1 MPVAASLPTHI
12 PTLHQLLLEQQQLI
26 ESLKTQLH
34 RLLKHQFG
42 RRSEIIDVDQMGLFV
57 DDSIVVEV
65 PQAPPPSVSPSTPAT
80 AMPVERKKAVRVS
93 KGLPRVINE
102 VDVPES
108 ERTCKEC
115 GAAMR
120 PFGMECSEH
129 LHYVPA
135 SIRILETRR
144 KKYACAGC
152 HGAIVRAPIANPEP
166 LQKSMASSSLLA
178 YLIVSKFA
186 DGLPL
191 YRIAARLQRLGV
203 DLSHTAMSDW
213 LMQCAQLL
221 EELHRRMIR
230 KVLDSG
236 HVFTDDTSLPLQND
250 DPERSGTIRAKL
262 WVYARYRRRHKPL
275 VTYEFSRSRSQE
287 APLSHLKDYRGYLQ
301 ADAFPGYD
309 RLYADGRIREV
320 ACLVHARRKFV
331 EAAELLKTPGRPHE
345 AVKFFKALFRIE
357 RQIESL
363 SDEERHAERQRRA
376 VPVLKDF
383 KTWLDVQALAV
394 LPKSALGEAVGYTL
408 RHWGALCRYTEAGYL
423 EASNNFAEQCMRPV
437 AVGRKAFL
445 FVGSERAGHA
455 AAIYYSI
462 VQSCKVNHV
471 NPLTYLTYVLK
482 NVRNRAVTLP
492 TPDDFTMPAAG
503 QLG

>member
-1 MPVAASLPTHI
+1 ML
-12 PTLHQLLLEQQQLI
+12 QEQQQLI

-42 RRSEIIDVDQMGLFV
+42 RRSELIDVDQLGLFV
-57 DDSIVVEV
+57 DGSVVVEV
-65 PQAPPPSVSPSTPAT
+65 PQTPPPSALLSTPAT
-80 AMPVERKKAVRVS
+80 TVPIERKKAVRVA
-93 KGLPRVINE
+93 KDLPRVINE
-102 VDVPES
+102 VDIPEC

-120 PFGMECSEH
+120 PFGMECSEQ

-135 SIRILETRR
+135 SIQILETRR
-144 KKYACAGC
+144 KKYACGGC
-152 HGAIVRAPIANPEP
+152 HGNIVRAPIVNLQP
-166 LQKSMASSSLLA
+166 LPKSMASSSLLA

-203 DLSHTAMSDW
+203 DLSHTLMSDW
-213 LMQCAQLL
+213 LMQCAELL
-221 EELHRRMIR
+221 EDLHRRMIR

-250 DPERSGTIRAKL
+250 DPERCSTIRAKL
-262 WVYARYRRRHKPL
+262 WVYARYRRREKPL

-287 APLSHLKDYRGYLQ
+287 APLAFLKDYRGYLQ
-301 ADAFPGYD
+301 ADAYPGYD

-345 AVKFFKALFRIE
+345 AVRFFKALFRIE

-363 SDEERHAERQRRA
+363 TDEQRYTERQRCS
-376 VPVLKDF
+376 VPILKDF
-383 KTWLDVQALAV
+383 KTWLEVQALAV

-408 RHWGALCRYTEAGYL
+408 RHWEALCRYTEAGYL
-423 EASNNFAEQCMRPV
+423 EASNNFAEQCMRTV

-471 NPLTYLTYVLK
+471 NPLSYLTYVLK

-492 TPDDFTMPAAG
+492 TPDDFTRPAEG

>member
-1 MPVAASLPTHI
+1 M
-12 PTLHQLLLEQQQLI
+12 LLEQQQLI
-26 ESLKTQLH
+26 ESLKAQLH

-42 RRSEIIDVDQMGLFV
+42 PRSEIIDIDQLGLFADGSV
-57 DDSIVVEV
+57 VVEV
-65 PQAPPPSVSPSTPAT
+65 AQAPVPAASPGKPAI
-80 AMPVERKKAVRVS
+80 AAPIERKKAVRVA
-93 KGLPRVINE
+93 KGLARVIE
-102 VDVPES
+102 ELDIPEP

-115 GAAMR
+115 GAPMR
-120 PFGMECSEH
+120 LFGMECSEH

-135 SIRILETRR
+135 AIQILETRR
-144 KKYACAGC
+144 KKYACGGC
-152 HGAIVRAPIANPEP
+152 HGSIVRAPLANLQP
-166 LQKSMASSSLLA
+166 LPKSMASASLLA

-191 YRIAARLQRLGV
+191 YRIMARLQRLGV
-203 DLSHTAMSDW
+203 DLSHTLMSDW
-213 LMQCAQLL
+213 LMQCAELL
-221 EELHRRMIR
+221 EDLHRRMIR

-250 DPERSGTIRAKL
+250 DPDRCGTIRAKL

-287 APLSHLKDYRGYLQ
+287 APLAFLKDYEGYLQ

-309 RLYADGRIREV
+309 RLYGDGRIREV

-357 RQIESL
+357 RQINHL
-363 SDEERHAERQRRA
+363 PDDERHAERQRCS
-376 VPVLKDF
+376 VPLLKQF

-408 RHWGALCRYTEAGYL
+408 RHWDALCRYTEAGYL
-423 EASNNFAEQCMRPV
+423 EASNNFAERCMRPV

-462 VQSCKVNHV
+462 VQSCKVNQV

-482 NVRNRAVTLP
+482 NVRNRSVTLL
-492 TPDDFTMPAAG
+492 TPDDFTTLASS
-503 QLG
+503 QIE

>member
-1 MPVAASLPTHI
+1 
-12 PTLHQLLLEQQQLI
+12 LLEQQQLI

-57 DDSIVVEV
+57 DGSVVVEV
-65 PQAPPPSVSPSTPAT
+65 AQAPTRSVSPSASAAAVPI
-80 AMPVERKKAVRVS
+80 ERKKAVRVA
-93 KGLPRVINE
+93 KGLPRVIEE
-102 VDVPES
+102 VDVPEA
-108 ERTCKEC
+108 ERTCREC
-115 GAAMR
+115 GTAMR
-120 PFGMECSEH
+120 PFGMECSEQ

-135 SIRILETRR
+135 SIQILETRR
-144 KKYACAGC
+144 KKYACGGC
-152 HGAIVRAPIANPEP
+152 HGAIVRAPIANLQP
-166 LQKSMASSSLLA
+166 LPKSMAPASLLA

-203 DLSHTAMSDW
+203 DLSHTLMSDW
-213 LMQCAQLL
+213 LMRCAELL
-221 EELHRRMIR
+221 EDLHRRMIR

-250 DPERSGTIRAKL
+250 EPERSGTIRAKL
-262 WVYARYRRRHKPL
+262 WVYARCHRRHKPL

-287 APLSHLKDYRGYLQ
+287 APLGFLKDYRGYLQ
-301 ADAFPGYD
+301 ADAYPGYD
-309 RLYADGRIREV
+309 RLYVDGRIREV

-363 SDEERHAERQRRA
+363 ADEQRYAERQRCA
-376 VPVLKDF
+376 VPILKDF
-383 KTWLDVQALAV
+383 RTWLDVQALAV

-408 RHWGALCRYTEAGYL
+408 RHWDALCRYTEAGYL
-423 EASNNFAEQCMRPV
+423 EASNNFAERCMRTV

-471 NPLTYLTYVLK
+471 NPLSYLTYVLR

-492 TPDDFTMPAAG
+492 TPDDFTTPAAG

>member
-1 MPVAASLPTHI
+1 ML
-12 PTLHQLLLEQQQLI
+12 QEQQQLI

-57 DDSIVVEV
+57 DGSVVVEV
-65 PQAPPPSVSPSTPAT
+65 PQAPTPAVWPSTPTT
-80 AMPVERKKAVRVS
+80 AVPIGRKTAVRVA
-93 KGLPRVINE
+93 KDLPRVIEE
-102 VDVPES
+102 VDVPELQ
-108 ERTCKEC
+108 RTCKEC
-115 GAAMR
+115 GTAMR
-120 PFGMECSEH
+120 PFGMECSEQ

-135 SIRILETRR
+135 SIQILETRR
-144 KKYACAGC
+144 KKYACGGC
-152 HGAIVRAPIANPEP
+152 YGAIVRAPIANPEP

-191 YRIAARLQRLGV
+191 YRIGARLQRLGV
-203 DLSHTAMSDW
+203 DLSHTLMSDW
-213 LMQCAQLL
+213 LMQCAELL
-221 EELHRRMIR
+221 EDLHRRMIR

-236 HVFTDDTSLPLQND
+236 HIFTDDTSLPLQND

-262 WVYARYRRRHKPL
+262 WVYARHRRRHKPL

-287 APLSHLKDYRGYLQ
+287 APLSLLKDYRGYLQ
-301 ADAFPGYD
+301 ADAYPGYD

-363 SDEERHAERQRRA
+363 TDEQRYAERQRCS
-376 VPVLKDF
+376 VPILKDF

-408 RHWGALCRYTEAGYL
+408 RHWEALCRYTDAGYL

-471 NPLTYLTYVLK
+471 NPLSYLTYVLK
-482 NVRNRAVTLP
+482 NVGNRAVTLP
-492 TPDDFTMPAAG
+492 TPDDFTRAAEG

>member
-1 MPVAASLPTHI
+1 M
-12 PTLHQLLLEQQQLI
+12 LLEQQQLI

-42 RRSEIIDVDQMGLFV
+42 RKSEIIDVDQLGLFV
-57 DDSIVVEV
+57 DGSVVVEV
-65 PQAPPPSVSPSTPAT
+65 PQTPMPSTSPIA
-80 AMPVERKKAVRVS
+80 AAPIERKKAVRVA
-93 KGLPRVINE
+93 KGLPRVIE
-102 VDVPES
+102 ELDIPES

-120 PFGMECSEH
+120 LFGVECSEH

-135 SIRILETRR
+135 SIQILETRR
-144 KKYACAGC
+144 KKYACGSC
-152 HGAIVRAPIANPEP
+152 HINIVRAPIGNLEP
-166 LQKSMASSSLLA
+166 LPKSMASASLLA

-203 DLSHTAMSDW
+203 DLSHTLMSDW
-213 LMQCAQLL
+213 LMQCAELL
-221 EELHRRMIR
+221 EDLHRRMIR

-236 HVFTDDTSLPLQND
+236 HVFTDDTSLPLQNE

-262 WVYARYRRRHKPL
+262 WVYARYHRRHKPL

-287 APLSHLKDYRGYLQ
+287 APLGFLKDYRGYLQ
-301 ADAFPGYD
+301 ADAYPGYD

-345 AVKFFKALFRIE
+345 AIKFFKALFRIE
-357 RQIESL
+357 RQIDHL
-363 SDEERHAERQRRA
+363 TDEERQAERQRYS
-376 VPVLKDF
+376 VPILTDF

-408 RHWGALCRYTEAGYL
+408 RHWDALCRYTEAGYL
-423 EASNNFAEQCMRPV
+423 EASNNFAERCMRTV

-462 VQSCKVNHV
+462 VQSCKVYQV

-482 NVRNRAVTLP
+482 NVRNRSVTLP
-492 TPDDFTMPAAG
+492 TPDDFTALATG
-503 QLG
+503 QIR